1 MHTKAFKLHDSAKR
15 KMFLCTWLLSKS
27 PELWNIHQ
35 MMLHLHL
42 SYISYSIA
50 TPKKI
55 EASICLST
63 ICLQDVATFSE
74 CFCGENIILHYFTLI
89 FHIFTSFLSILRQAA
104 CNDMVYE
111 KEHGK
116 RPPPPVGSWASVC
129 VCVMLGNSDRFKCV
143 YIDMA

>member
-111 KEHGK
+111 KEHANARHRLWDLG
-116 RPPPPVGSWASVC
+116 PVC
-129 VCVMLGNSDRFKCV
+129 VCVCHARE
-143 YIDMA
+143 